1 MKELKSIHVPWAY
14 CIHIP
19 VSNAKERKNN
29 QDTWTVWFCLG
40 MSKWWNNPVHAILKE
55 LRNKHE
61 LTWLRVTMS
70 YHKFSN
76 LREILQG
83 DLNRKLMDGII
94 SHDFM
99 DQPCNC
105 NCASKIDGKCAYNG
119 ECRKMCVVYKATC
132 KICNQSYIGQTQQK
146 LKDHMGQHL
155 NDIKKL
161 VTKGTKSDSFA
172 SHFAHHCKK
181 EVKPTSNELH
191 KMMTVKVV
199 WQGNMISCM
208 KSFGKLNCSLCMRE
222 RIEILRTIRQE
233 EWKIINH
240 CNEIYGACRHKTRFH
255 RFLKEHTN
263 MKNTSTDD
271 GDKPEKVYKYDDRDG
286 LGDSDDSQESSPCP
300 ARVLDVTPPPGVL
313 DVCTPILVCVW

>member
-1 MKELKSIHVPWAY
+1 
-14 CIHIP
+14 
-19 VSNAKERKNN
+19 
-29 QDTWTVWFCLG
+29 

-99 DQPCNC
+99 DRPCNC

-208 KSFGKLNCSLCMRE
+208 KSFGKLNL
-222 RIEILRTIRQE
+222 
-233 EWKIINH
+233 
-240 CNEIYGACRHKTRFH
+240 
-255 RFLKEHTN
+255 
-263 MKNTSTDD
+263 
-271 GDKPEKVYKYDDRDG
+271 
-286 LGDSDDSQESSPCP
+286 
-300 ARVLDVTPPPGVL
+300 VLMYA
-313 DVCTPILVCVW
+313 